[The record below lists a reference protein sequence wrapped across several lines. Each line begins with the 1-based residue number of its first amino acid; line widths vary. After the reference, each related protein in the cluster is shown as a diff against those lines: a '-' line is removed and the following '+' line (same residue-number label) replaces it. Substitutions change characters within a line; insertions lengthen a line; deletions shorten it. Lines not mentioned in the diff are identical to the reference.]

1 MQISLSK
8 DMRKGLETKKN
19 TIEHLLD
26 YTGKCY
32 LKEAVNQINKNSS
45 SGPVSS
51 KATAPLK
58 I

>member
-32 LKEAVNQINKNSS
+32 LKAVNQINKNSS